1 MPPKPQNYFFQH
13 VFKKLCFFIMSQR
26 YYNSVPFDLSLQQ
39 KQALFQTFC
48 DGLTQKLCHNL
59 LYFFSPVPLNNL
71 FSLIHLQIGK
81 NITFLLSVLILIAL
95 SIGYIMFLK

>member
-71 FSLIHLQIGK
+71 FSLIHLQIDK
-81 NITFLLSVLILIAL
+81 NITFLLSVL
-95 SIGYIMFLK
+95 